1 MILFKL
7 SKKKHHNNKMSLE
20 INVKN
25 ILNDFN
31 IVSSDDFLKI
41 LGQIMLEFKSNLT
54 VDYLKGKIKKI
65 MDLTTES
72 EKKKQCKLLLPYFDW
87 YLQGL

>member
-1 MILFKL
+1 L
-7 SKKKHHNNKMSLE
+7 SLE

-25 ILNDFN
+25 ILNDFD
-31 IVSSDDFLKI
+31 IVSSDEFLKI

-65 MDLTTES
+65 MDLTMES